1 MMKVKI
7 GYSVLIVGLLVFV
20 FAFSPKVD
28 SNSTEKE
35 IQIIPKPANMEVKPG
50 TFAFNEDTKF
60 VVSNDQQKYIADLL
74 ISKFEK
80 AAGFS
85 PQTISTVPKAN
96 FISFNTDERL
106 PDEAYELEVLQNAI
120 KITASSSSGFIY
132 ALESLRQLLPVEIES
147 PEQVK
152 DVTWHVPGVVIKDQ
166 PRFKWRGLM
175 LDVSRHFFEKDY
187 VLDVIDRLAMLK
199 MNTLHL
205 HLIDDQGWRIEIKK
219 YPKLTEV
226 GGFRVDQEDKHWN
239 ARPEPK
245 KGQEATYGGFY
256 TQEEIK
262 EIVSYATSKGIT
274 VVPEIEMPAH
284 VMSAIAAYPELSC
297 NENEI
302 MVPSGGVWPITDI
315 YCAGKD
321 STFEFLEDVLVEVMD
336 LFPSKY
342 IHVGGDEATK
352 TNWESCPHCQQRMVD
367 EGLHDVE
374 ELQSYFIKRI
384 EKFLSSHDRVLIGWD
399 EILEGGLAPG
409 ATVMS
414 WRGIQGGWNASEQG
428 HDVVM
433 TPSSHAYFDYYQG
446 DPDREPLAFDG
457 FVPLSKVYQFNPV
470 VDSMSVSQKQHVLGG
485 QANLWSEYIPDN
497 SHSEYMMFPRLVAL
511 SEALWTP
518 EEDRDWNGFTERLK
532 NLFKRFDL
540 LDINYAKSAYA
551 VTAITEVEL
560 ENNIINVKL
569 ENELPGTEIR
579 YVLNGQDLDRSSKMY
594 EEAIEISK
602 TTNLKAGV
610 LEDGEL
616 VGVPLNKTYEFHKA
630 VGQKLDYDPVYHNSY
645 QGAGELGLVNVLR
658 GTKNFHDGQWQG
670 WLVKDV
676 VLTIELE
683 DITPI
688 KEVVIGSLENQG
700 AGIYFPK
707 KIEVLVS
714 ADGSEFRTVGK
725 FEREFRDNSLSELK
739 DFSVEFKEVEAS
751 SVKVRITNQGRPPGG
766 GGAWLFLDEIM
777 VR

>member
-1 MMKVKI
+1 MMKEKI
-7 GYSVLIVGLLVFV
+7 GYSIFVIGLLAVV
-20 FAFSPKVD
+20 FAFTLKED
-28 SNSTEKE
+28 SISTERE
-35 IQIIPKPANMEVKPG
+35 IQIIPKPANLQVKSG
-50 TFAFNEDTKF
+50 KFVFNANTSF
-60 VVSNDQQKYIADLL
+60 VVSNEQEKIISDLL
-74 ISKFEK
+74 ISKFET

-85 PQTISTVPKAN
+85 PQITEILPKAN
-96 FISFNTDERL
+96 FISFNTDEIL
-106 PDEAYELEVLQNAI
+106 ADEAYELEVSQHAV
-120 KITASSSSGFIY
+120 KITASSLSGFIY
-132 ALESLRQLLPVEIES
+132 GLESLRQLLPVEIES
-147 PEQVK
+147 PELVRN
-152 DVTWHVPGVVIKDQ
+152 VSWEVPNLVIKDQ

-175 LDVSRHFFEKDY
+175 LDVSRHFFEKEY
-187 VLDVIDRLAMLK
+187 VLEVIDRLAMLK

-219 YPKLTEV
+219 YPRLTEV

-245 KGQEATYGGFY
+245 KGQEATYGGYY

-262 EIVSYATSKGIT
+262 EIVSYATSKGIK

-297 NENEI
+297 NGEEI

-315 YCAGKD
+315 YCVGKD
-321 STFEFLEDVLVEVMD
+321 STFEFLEDVLLEVMD

-342 IHVGGDEATK
+342 IHIGGDEATK
-352 TNWESCPHCQQRMVD
+352 TNWETCPHCQQRMAD

-384 EKFLSSHDRVLIGWD
+384 ERFLSSHDRVLIGWD

-414 WRGIQGGWNASEQG
+414 WRGVEGGWKASEQG

-457 FVPLSKVYQFNPV
+457 FVPLNKVYKFDPV

-518 EEDRDWNGFTERLK
+518 KEDKDWNEFTERLK
-532 NLFKRFDL
+532 NLFKRFDF

-560 ENNIINVKL
+560 EKNTIKVKL
-569 ENELPGTEIR
+569 ENELPGTTIR
-579 YVLNGQDLDRSSKMY
+579 YVLNGQDLDNSSKVY
-594 EEAIEISK
+594 EKPIEISK
-602 TTNLKAGV
+602 TTNLRAGV
-610 LEDGEL
+610 IENGEL
-616 VGVPLNKTYEFHKA
+616 VGVPLDKTYEFHKA
-630 VGQKLDYDPVYHNSY
+630 VGKKLEYDPIYHKSY
-645 QGAGELGLVNVLR
+645 QGTGEIGLVNVLR

-676 VLTIELE
+676 ELTIDLEEL
-683 DITPI
+683 TKI

-707 KIEVLVS
+707 EIEVFVS
-714 ADGSEFRTVGK
+714 HDRSEYRSMGK
-725 FEREFRDNSLSELK
+725 MEREFRNNNLSELK
-739 DFSVEFKEVEAS
+739 DFSIKFKEEEAS
-751 SVKVRITNQGRPPGG
+751 SIKVRITNRGRPPGG
-766 GGAWLFLDEIM
+766 GGAWLFLDEIV